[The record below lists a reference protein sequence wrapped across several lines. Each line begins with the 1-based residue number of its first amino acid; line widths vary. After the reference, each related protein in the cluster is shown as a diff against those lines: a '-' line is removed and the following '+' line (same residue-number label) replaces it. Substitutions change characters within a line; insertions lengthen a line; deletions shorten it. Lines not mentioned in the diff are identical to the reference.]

1 VALARGLVLEAVMVD
16 IARPESVVKKKK
28 MKRAAY
34 GVAGLT
40 AILLVTVFVSQLKPA
55 APSVDKATLWPDV
68 VKRGPMVRQVR
79 GTGTLVP
86 EDTRWIP
93 ATTAGRVE
101 RILLRSGAD
110 VEPDSVIVE
119 LASPELEQAVTAA
132 RLQLES
138 AQAQLTNR
146 RAELD
151 SSLLTQRASAAN
163 IESDASQAELQ
174 AQADEALLKEGLQ
187 DALTAKKSRARAN
200 DLANRTKIEQRR
212 LDLAENTLKSQLA
225 VQEAEVSRLRAAYD
239 LVRQQ
244 LDKLKVRAGIK
255 GKLQVVPVEVG
266 AQLAAGANVA
276 RVADPGRLKAELRIP
291 ETQTRDIEIGQVADI
306 DTRNGHVAGRVS
318 RIDAAAT
325 NGTVTVD
332 VQLTGELPRG
342 ARPDLTVDGTVEL
355 ERLDNVVNVGRA
367 AFAQENSTMSLF
379 KVTQGCQIPQ
389 MDCEAVR
396 TQVRFGRSSV
406 NTIEVL
412 EGLQPGDQV
421 VLSDM
426 SAWDSHDRVRL
437 N

>member
-1 VALARGLVLEAVMVD
+1 
-16 IARPESVVKKKK
+16 VVRKKK

-34 GVAGLT
+34 GVVGVT

-68 VKRGPMVRQVR
+68 VKRGPMLRQVR

-101 RILLRSGAD
+101 RIVLRSGAD

-138 AQAQLTNR
+138 AVAQLVNR
-146 RAELD
+146 RSELD

-163 IESDASQAELQ
+163 MESEARQAELQ
-174 AQADEALLKEGLQ
+174 AQADEALAKEGLQ
-187 DALTAKKSRARAN
+187 GAIIAKKNRARAD
-200 DLANRTKIEQRR
+200 DLAGRSRIEQQR
-212 LDLAENTLKSQLA
+212 LDLAENNLKSQLA

-266 AQLAAGANVA
+266 SQLAAGANVA

-291 ETQTRDIEIGQVADI
+291 ETQTRDIEIGQIADI

-355 ERLDNVVNVGRA
+355 ERLDNVINVGRA

-379 KVTQGCQIPQ
+379 KVTAGCQIPQ
-389 MDCEAVR
+389 MDCDAQRV
-396 TQVRFGRSSV
+396 QVRFGRSSV
-406 NTIEVL
+406 NNIEVL

-426 SAWDSHDRVRL
+426 SAWDAHDRVRL

>member
-1 VALARGLVLEAVMVD
+1 MVD
-16 IARPESVVKKKK
+16 IARPDSVIKKKK

-68 VKRGPMVRQVR
+68 VKQGPMVRQVR

-93 ATTAGRVE
+93 ASTAGRVE

-110 VEPDSVIVE
+110 VMPDTVIVE
-119 LASPELEQAVTAA
+119 LGSPELEQSVVES
-132 RLQLES
+132 RLQLE
-138 AQAQLTNR
+138 AAVAQLINR

-151 SSLLTQRASAAN
+151 SALLTQRAAAAN
-163 IESDASQAELQ
+163 IESEARQAQLQAE
-174 AQADEALLKEGLQ
+174 ADEALFKENLQ
-187 DALTAKKSRARAN
+187 GALVAKKSRARAD
-200 DLANRTKIEQRR
+200 DLSNRAEIELRR
-212 LDLAENTLKSQLA
+212 LDLAEKTLKSQLA
-225 VQEAEVSRLRAAYD
+225 VQEAEVSRLRTTYQ
-239 LVRQQ
+239 LRQEQ
-244 LDKLKVRAGIK
+244 LERLKVRAGIK
-255 GKLQVVPVEVG
+255 GNLQVVPVEVG
-266 AQLAAGANVA
+266 SQLAAGANVA

-291 ETQTRDIEIGQVADI
+291 ETQTRDIEIGQLASI
-306 DTRNGHVAGRVS
+306 DTRNGLVPGRVS

-379 KVTQGCQIPQ
+379 KVSSGCTIPQ
-389 MDCEAVR
+389 MDCEATR
-396 TQVRFGRSSV
+396 TQVKFGRSSV
-406 NTIEVL
+406 STIEVL
-412 EGLQPGDQV
+412 DGLKPGDQV

-426 SAWDSHDRVRL
+426 SAWDAHDRVRL

>member
-1 VALARGLVLEAVMVD
+1 MVD
-16 IARPESVVKKKK
+16 IARPESVVRKKKA
-28 MKRAAY
+28 KRVAY

-40 AILLVTVFVSQLKPA
+40 VILLVTVFVSRLKPA

-101 RILLRSGAD
+101 KILLRSGAD
-110 VEPDSVIVE
+110 VMPDTVIVE
-119 LASPELEQAVTAA
+119 LGSPEVEQSVVEA
-132 RLQLES
+132 RLQMES
-138 AQAQLTNR
+138 AIAQLVNR

-151 SSLLTQRASAAN
+151 SALLTQRANAAN
-163 IESDASQAELQ
+163 IESDARQAQMQAE
-174 AQADEALLKEGLQ
+174 ADEALLKEGLQ
-187 DALTAKKSRARAN
+187 DSLTARKARARAN
-200 DLANRTKIEQRR
+200 DLQNRTEIEARR
-212 LDLAENTLKSQLA
+212 LDLAEKTLKSQLS
-225 VQEAEVSRLRAAYD
+225 VQEAEVSRLRATYD
-239 LVRQQ
+239 LRRGQ
-244 LDKLKVRAGIK
+244 LDKLKIRAGIQ

-266 AQLAAGANVA
+266 SQLAAGANVA

-291 ETQTRDIEIGQVADI
+291 ETQTRDIEIGQIASI
-306 DTRNGHVAGRVS
+306 DTRNGFVAGRVS

-332 VQLTGELPRG
+332 VQLTGDLPRG

-355 ERLDNVVNVGRA
+355 ERLDNVINVGRA

-379 KVTQGCQIPQ
+379 KVTPGCTIPQ
-389 MDCEAVR
+389 MDCEASR
-396 TQVRFGRSSV
+396 TQVKFGRSSV

-412 EGLQPGDQV
+412 DGLKPGDQV

-426 SAWDSHDRVRL
+426 SAWDAHDRVRL

>member
-1 VALARGLVLEAVMVD
+1 MVD
-16 IARPESVVKKKK
+16 IARPDSVIKKKK

-93 ATTAGRVE
+93 ASTAGRVE

-110 VEPDSVIVE
+110 VMPDTVIVE
-119 LASPELEQAVTAA
+119 LGSPELEQSVVES
-132 RLQLES
+132 RLQLE
-138 AQAQLTNR
+138 AAVAQLVNR

-151 SSLLTQRASAAN
+151 SALLTQRAAAAN
-163 IESDASQAELQ
+163 IESEARQAQLQAE
-174 AQADEALLKEGLQ
+174 ADEALFKENLQ
-187 DALTAKKSRARAN
+187 GALVAKKSRARAD
-200 DLANRTKIEQRR
+200 DLSNRAEIELRR
-212 LDLAENTLKSQLA
+212 LDLAEKTLKSQLA
-225 VQEAEVSRLRAAYD
+225 VQEAEVSRLRTTYQ
-239 LVRQQ
+239 LRQEQ
-244 LDKLKVRAGIK
+244 LERLKVRAGIK

-266 AQLAAGANVA
+266 SQLAAGANVA

-291 ETQTRDIEIGQVADI
+291 ETQTRDIEIGQLASI
-306 DTRNGHVAGRVS
+306 DTRNGFVPGRVS

-379 KVTQGCQIPQ
+379 KVTSGCTIPQ
-389 MDCEAVR
+389 MDCEATR
-396 TQVRFGRSSV
+396 TQVKFGRSSV

-412 EGLQPGDQV
+412 DGLKPGDQV

-426 SAWDSHDRVRL
+426 SAWDAHDRVRL

>member
-1 VALARGLVLEAVMVD
+1 MVD

-119 LASPELEQAVTAA
+119 LGSPELEQSVTEA

-138 AQAQLTNR
+138 ALAQLTNR

-151 SSLLTQRASAAN
+151 SALLTQRASAAN
-163 IESDASQAELQ
+163 IESDARQAQLQAE
-174 AQADEALLKEGLQ
+174 ADEALLKEGLQ
-187 DALTAKKSRARAN
+187 DSLTAKKSRARAD

-239 LVRQQ
+239 LSRGQME
-244 LDKLKVRAGIK
+244 KLKVRAGIK

-266 AQLAAGANVA
+266 SQLAAGANVA

-291 ETQTRDIEIGQVADI
+291 ETQTRDIEIGQIADI

>member
-1 VALARGLVLEAVMVD
+1 MVD

-68 VKRGPMVRQVR
+68 VKQGPMVRQVR

-93 ATTAGRVE
+93 ASTAGRVE

-110 VEPDSVIVE
+110 VMPDTVIVE
-119 LASPELEQAVTAA
+119 LGSPELEQSVVES
-132 RLQLES
+132 RLQLE
-138 AQAQLTNR
+138 AAVAQLVNR

-151 SSLLTQRASAAN
+151 SALLTQRAAAAN
-163 IESDASQAELQ
+163 IESESRQAQLQAE
-174 AQADEALLKEGLQ
+174 ADEALFKENLQ
-187 DALTAKKSRARAN
+187 GALVAKKSRARAD
-200 DLANRTKIEQRR
+200 DLSNRAEIELRR
-212 LDLAENTLKSQLA
+212 LDLAEKTLKSQLA
-225 VQEAEVSRLRAAYD
+225 VQEAEVSRLRTTYQ
-239 LVRQQ
+239 LRQEQ
-244 LDKLKVRAGIK
+244 LERLKVRAGIK

-266 AQLAAGANVA
+266 SQLAAGANVA

-291 ETQTRDIEIGQVADI
+291 ETQTRDIEIGQLASI
-306 DTRNGHVAGRVS
+306 DTRNGFVPGRVS

-379 KVTQGCQIPQ
+379 KVTSGCTIPQ
-389 MDCEAVR
+389 MDCEATR
-396 TQVRFGRSSV
+396 TQVKFGRSSV
-406 NTIEVL
+406 STIEVL
-412 EGLQPGDQV
+412 DGLKPGDQV

-426 SAWDSHDRVRL
+426 SAWDAHDRVRL

>member
-1 VALARGLVLEAVMVD
+1 MVD

-40 AILLVTVFVSQLKPA
+40 VILLVTVFVSRLKPA

-110 VEPDSVIVE
+110 VNPDSVIVE
-119 LASPELEQAVTAA
+119 LGSPELEQSVVES

-138 AQAQLTNR
+138 AVAQLVNR

-151 SSLLTQRASAAN
+151 SSLLTQRAAAAN
-163 IESDASQAELQ
+163 MESEARQAQMQAE
-174 AQADEALLKEGLQ
+174 ADEALFKENLQ
-187 DALTAKKSRARAN
+187 GALVAKKSRARAD
-200 DLANRTKIEQRR
+200 DLQNRTETEQRR
-212 LDLAENTLKSQLA
+212 LDLAEKTLKSQLA
-225 VQEAEVSRLRAAYD
+225 VQEAEVSRLRTTYQ
-239 LVRQQ
+239 LRQEQ
-244 LDKLKVRAGIK
+244 LEKLKVRAGIK

-276 RVADPGRLKAELRIP
+276 RVADPSRLKAELRIP
-291 ETQTRDIEIGQVADI
+291 ETQTRDIEIGQLADI
-306 DTRNGHVAGRVS
+306 DTRNGHVPGRVS

-379 KVTQGCQIPQ
+379 KVQPGCQIPQ

-396 TQVRFGRSSV
+396 TQVKFGRSSV
-406 NTIEVL
+406 STIEVL
-412 EGLQPGDQV
+412 QGLQPGDQV

-426 SAWDSHDRVRL
+426 SAWDAHDRVRL

>member
-1 VALARGLVLEAVMVD
+1 MVD
-16 IARPESVVKKKK
+16 IARPDSVLKKKK
-28 MKRAAY
+28 MKRVIYAVV
-34 GVAGLT
+34 GVVVLVLIT
-40 AILLVTVFVSQLKPA
+40 AFVSQLKPA
-55 APSVDKATLWPDV
+55 APSVDKATLWPDI

-110 VEPDSVIVE
+110 VNPDTVIVE
-119 LASPELEQAVTAA
+119 LGSPELEQSVVES

-138 AQAQLTNR
+138 AVAQLVNR

-151 SSLLTQRASAAN
+151 SSLLTQRAAAAN
-163 IESDASQAELQ
+163 MESEARQAQMQAE
-174 AQADEALLKEGLQ
+174 ADEALFKENLQ
-187 DALTAKKSRARAN
+187 GALVAKKSRARAD
-200 DLANRTKIEQRR
+200 DLQNRTEIEQRR
-212 LDLAENTLKSQLA
+212 LDLAEKTLKSQLA
-225 VQEAEVSRLRAAYD
+225 VQEAEVSRLRTTYQ
-239 LVRQQ
+239 LRQEQ
-244 LDKLKVRAGIK
+244 LEKLKVRAGIK

-266 AQLAAGANVA
+266 SQLAAGANVA
-276 RVADPGRLKAELRIP
+276 RVADPSRLKAELRIP
-291 ETQTRDIEIGQVADI
+291 ETQTRDIEIGQLASI
-306 DTRNGHVAGRVS
+306 DTRNGVVPGRVS

-379 KVTQGCQIPQ
+379 KVQPGCQIPQ

-396 TQVRFGRSSV
+396 TQVKFGRSSV

-412 EGLQPGDQV
+412 QGLQPGDQV

-426 SAWDSHDRVRL
+426 SAWDAHDRVRL

>member
-1 VALARGLVLEAVMVD
+1 MVD
-16 IARPESVVKKKK
+16 IARPESVVRKKK

-34 GVAGLT
+34 GVVGLT
-40 AILLVTVFVSQLKPA
+40 AILLVTFFVSRLQPA

-68 VKRGPMVRQVR
+68 VKRGPMLRQVR

-119 LASPELEQAVTAA
+119 LGSPELEQSVTEA

-138 AQAQLTNR
+138 ALAQLTNR

-151 SSLLTQRASAAN
+151 SQLLTQRASAAN
-163 IESDASQAELQ
+163 MESEARQAELQ
-174 AQADEALLKEGLQ
+174 AQADEALAKEGLQ
-187 DALTAKKSRARAN
+187 GAIIAKKNRARAD
-200 DLANRTKIEQRR
+200 DLASRTKIEQQR

-225 VQEAEVSRLRAAYD
+225 VQESEVSRLRTTYE
-239 LVRQQ
+239 LRRQQ
-244 LDKLKVRAGIK
+244 LEKLKVRAGIN

-266 AQLAAGANVA
+266 AQLQAGANVA

-379 KVTQGCQIPQ
+379 KVVPGCQIPQ
-389 MDCEAVR
+389 MDCDAVR

-406 NTIEVL
+406 STIEVL
-412 EGLQPGDQV
+412 EGLKPGDQV

-426 SAWDSHDRVRL
+426 SAWDAHDRVRL

>member
-1 VALARGLVLEAVMVD
+1 MVD
-16 IARPESVVKKKK
+16 IARPESVVRKKK
-28 MKRAAY
+28 MKRAAF
-34 GVAGLT
+34 GVAGVT
-40 AILLVTVFVSQLKPA
+40 AILLVTFFVSRLQPA

-68 VKRGPMVRQVR
+68 VKRGPMIRQVR

-101 RILLRSGAD
+101 KILLRSGAD
-110 VEPDSVIVE
+110 VMPDSVIVE
-119 LASPELEQAVTAA
+119 LGSPELEQSVVEA

-151 SSLLTQRASAAN
+151 SALLTQRASAAN
-163 IESDASQAELQ
+163 IESEARQAQMQAE
-174 AQADEALLKEGLQ
+174 ADEALLKEGLQ

-200 DLANRTKIEQRR
+200 DLQNRAEIEQRR
-212 LDLAENTLKSQLA
+212 LDLAEKTLKSQLA
-225 VQEAEVSRLRAAYD
+225 VQESEVSRLRTTYT
-239 LVRQQ
+239 LRQQ
-244 LDKLKVRAGIK
+244 QLEKLKIRAGIK

-266 AQLAAGANVA
+266 SQLAAGANVA

-291 ETQTRDIEIGQVADI
+291 ETQTRDIEIGQVAEI
-306 DTRNGHVAGRVS
+306 DTRNGKVAGRVS

-325 NGTVTVD
+325 AGTVTVD

-379 KVTQGCQIPQ
+379 KVAPGCTIPQ

-396 TQVRFGRSSV
+396 TPVRFGRSSV
-406 NTIEVL
+406 STIEIL
-412 EGLQPGDQV
+412 EGLKPGDQV

-426 SAWDSHDRVRL
+426 SAWDAHDRVRL

>member
-1 VALARGLVLEAVMVD
+1 MVD
-16 IARPESVVKKKK
+16 IARPESVVRKKK
-28 MKRAAY
+28 MKRYAY
-34 GVAGLT
+34 GVAGAT

-55 APSVDKATLWPDV
+55 APSVDKNTLWPDV

-110 VEPDSVIVE
+110 VMPDSVIVE
-119 LASPELEQAVTAA
+119 LGSPELEQSVTEA

-138 AQAQLTNR
+138 AVAQLVNR

-151 SSLLTQRASAAN
+151 SSLLTQRASTAN
-163 IESDASQAELQ
+163 MESEARQAELQ
-174 AQADEALLKEGLQ
+174 AQADEALAKDGLQ
-187 DALTAKKSRARAN
+187 GALIAKKNRARAD
-200 DLANRTKIEQRR
+200 DLASRTTIEKTR
-212 LDLAENTLKSQLA
+212 LDLAEKTLKSQLA
-225 VQEAEVSRLRAAYD
+225 VQEAEVNRLRATYD
-239 LVRQQ
+239 LRRQQ
-244 LDKLKVRAGIK
+244 LEKLKVRAGIK

-266 AQLAAGANVA
+266 AQLQAGANVA

-291 ETQTRDIEIGQVADI
+291 ETQTRDIEIGQLASI
-306 DTRNGHVAGRVS
+306 DTRNGFVPGRVS

-379 KVTQGCQIPQ
+379 KVTGGCTIPQ
-389 MDCEAVR
+389 MDCDAQR
-396 TQVRFGRSSV
+396 TQVKFGRSSV

-412 EGLQPGDQV
+412 DGLKPGDQV

-426 SAWDSHDRVRL
+426 SAWDAHDRVRL

>member
-1 VALARGLVLEAVMVD
+1 MVD

-40 AILLVTVFVSQLKPA
+40 VILLVTVFVSRLKPA
-55 APSVDKATLWPDV
+55 APSVDKATLWPDI

-101 RILLRSGAD
+101 KILLRSGAD
-110 VEPDSVIVE
+110 VNPDSVIVE
-119 LASPELEQAVTAA
+119 LGSPELEQSVVES

-138 AQAQLTNR
+138 AVAQLVNR

-151 SSLLTQRASAAN
+151 SSLLTQRAAAAN
-163 IESDASQAELQ
+163 MESEARQAQMQAE
-174 AQADEALLKEGLQ
+174 ADEALFKENLQ
-187 DALTAKKSRARAN
+187 GALVAKKSRARAD
-200 DLANRTKIEQRR
+200 DLQNRTEIEQRR
-212 LDLAENTLKSQLA
+212 LDLAEKTLKSQLA
-225 VQEAEVSRLRAAYD
+225 VQEAEVSRLRTTYQ
-239 LVRQQ
+239 LRQEQ
-244 LDKLKVRAGIK
+244 LEKLKVRAGIK

-276 RVADPGRLKAELRIP
+276 RVADPSRLKAELRIP
-291 ETQTRDIEIGQVADI
+291 ETQTRDIEIGQLADI
-306 DTRNGHVAGRVS
+306 DTRNGHVPGRVS

-379 KVTQGCQIPQ
+379 KVQPGCQIPQ

-396 TQVRFGRSSV
+396 TQVKFGRSSV

-412 EGLQPGDQV
+412 QGLQPGDQV

-426 SAWDSHDRVRL
+426 SAWDAHDRVRL

>member
-1 VALARGLVLEAVMVD
+1 MVD
-16 IARPESVVKKKK
+16 IARPDSVIKKKK

-110 VEPDSVIVE
+110 VMPETVIVE
-119 LASPELEQAVTAA
+119 LGSPELEQSVVEA

-138 AQAQLTNR
+138 AVAQLVNR

-151 SSLLTQRASAAN
+151 SALLTQRAAAAN
-163 IESDASQAELQ
+163 MESEARQAQMQAE
-174 AQADEALLKEGLQ
+174 ADEALFKENLQ
-187 DALTAKKSRARAN
+187 GALVAKKSRARAD
-200 DLANRTKIEQRR
+200 DLQNRTDIEQRR
-212 LDLAENTLKSQLA
+212 LDLAEKTLKSQLA
-225 VQEAEVSRLRAAYD
+225 VQEAEVSRLRTTYQ
-239 LVRQQ
+239 LRQEQ
-244 LDKLKVRAGIK
+244 LEKLTVRAGIK

-266 AQLAAGANVA
+266 SQLAAGANVA
-276 RVADPGRLKAELRIP
+276 RVADPSRLKAELRIP
-291 ETQTRDIEIGQVADI
+291 ETQTRDIEIGQLASI
-306 DTRNGHVAGRVS
+306 DTRNGFVPGRVS

-332 VQLTGELPRG
+332 VLLTGELPRG

-379 KVTQGCQIPQ
+379 KVTSGCTIPQ
-389 MDCEAVR
+389 MDCEATR
-396 TQVRFGRSSV
+396 TQVKFGRSSV

-412 EGLQPGDQV
+412 DGLKPGDQV

-426 SAWDSHDRVRL
+426 SAWDAHDRVRL